1 MPTAKACLLPSAY
14 MAYVMPRKIY
24 IIFYHIISY
33 HIIPIIQ
40 TYTDRLI
47 HTQTYTDIHIHT
59 QTDIHRHLHTH
70 TYTDIHIHTHTDIHI
85 HTQTDIPHADIHTQT
100 HTNRHT
106 HTAMQGHTT
115 GVSVSMGTGRSP
127 PGEVNPGHITFAPLN
142 TKGMA
147 PLSTCMRGIMSG
159 SVISMAGGGW
169 RKGREGFEIKYDDVM
184 SGLLLL
190 RKTTYI
196 CGGVLR
202 SDRMGN
208 LAH

>member
-47 HTQTYTDIHIHT
+47 HTQTY
-59 QTDIHRHLHTH
+59 
-70 TYTDIHIHTHTDIHI
+70 TDIHI